1 MAGYFKTVGKAT
13 REVFSAL
20 GKAASVIGPA
30 TVEATKETVT
40 KINEFSD
47 NANAKMQE
55 WGLDFQSSADVPL
68 DVPTASE
75 DDAGAIPVEAQ
86 VEPAESVAEL
96 PAGDATASYAYAIAL
111 TAILSYVARCD
122 DQVAE
127 GELELLNNNLSMYIS
142 NPDVPAEVAEKLQE
156 LASDDTLE
164 FADVAEYLDGVAFK
178 SLASLEKI
186 IQSMIDADGVT
197 SPKEARVQERFA
209 RYLESRRNQE
219 A

>member
-68 DVPTASE
+68 DAPQAQ
-75 DDAGAIPVEAQ
+75 DGADPIPVEAE
-86 VEPAESVAEL
+86 VEATAAVAEL
-96 PAGDATASYAYAIAL
+96 PAGENYAYATAL

-122 DQVAE
+122 DQASDE
-127 GELELLNNNLSMYIS
+127 ELEMLRNNLSMYVS
-142 NPDVPAEVAEKLQE
+142 NPSVPQDVAAKLQA
-156 LASDDTLE
+156 LADDETLE
-164 FADVAEYLDGVAFK
+164 FADCLLY
-178 SLASLEKI
+178 
-186 IQSMIDADGVT
+186 T
-197 SPKEARVQERFA
+197 SPSPRD
-209 RYLESRRNQE
+209 
-219 A
+219 

>member
-13 REVFSAL
+13 REVVSAL

-68 DVPTASE
+68 DVPQAH
-75 DDAGAIPVEAQ
+75 DDAEPISVEAE
-86 VEPAESVAEL
+86 VETAAAVAEL
-96 PAGDATASYAYAIAL
+96 PAGENFAYATAL

-122 DQVAE
+122 DQASDE
-127 GELELLNNNLSMYIS
+127 ELEMLRNNLSMYVS
-142 NPDVPAEVAEKLQE
+142 NPNVPQDVADRLQA
-156 LASDDTLE
+156 LADDETLE
-164 FADVAEYLDGVAFK
+164 FADVAEYLDAVPLK
-178 SLASLEKI
+178 SLASLEKLVEG
-186 IQSMIDADGVT
+186 MVEADGVV
-197 SPKEARVQERFA
+197 SPKE
-209 RYLESRRNQE
+209 
-219 A
+219 

>member
-68 DVPTASE
+68 EVSVVE
-75 DDAGAIPVEAQ
+75 DGAEA
-86 VEPAESVAEL
+86 E
-96 PAGDATASYAYAIAL
+96 ATDGACSGHEYAIAL
-111 TAILSYVARCD
+111 TAVLSYVARCD
-122 DQVAE
+122 DELADS
-127 GELELLNNNLSMYIS
+127 ELELLRNKLSMYVS
-142 NPDVPAEVAEKLQE
+142 NPNVPQDVADRLQA
-156 LASDDTLE
+156 LADDETLE
-164 FADVAEYLDGVAFK
+164 FADVAEYLDAVPLK
-178 SLASLEKI
+178 SLASLEKLVEG
-186 IQSMIDADGVT
+186 MVEADGVV
-197 SPKEARVQERFA
+197 SPKEQKVQQRFA
-209 RYLESRRNQE
+209 RYLEQRAAAE
-219 A
+219 

>member
-68 DVPTASE
+68 DVSVVEDGAEAEASNGAC
-75 DDAGAIPVEAQ
+75 AGHE
-86 VEPAESVAEL
+86 
-96 PAGDATASYAYAIAL
+96 YAIAL
-111 TAILSYVARCD
+111 TAVLSYVARCD
-122 DQVAE
+122 DELADS
-127 GELELLNNNLSMYIS
+127 ELELLRNKLSMYVS
-142 NPDVPAEVAEKLQE
+142 NPDVPAEVVEKLQS
-156 LASDDTLE
+156 LADDDTLE
-164 FADVAEYLDGVAFK
+164 FADVAEYLDDVA
-178 SLASLEKI
+178 LASLESLEKI
-186 IQSMIDADGVT
+186 MRSMVEADGEV
-197 SPKEARVQERFA
+197 SPKEAKVQERFA
-209 RYLESRRNQE
+209 RYLEQRRAQE